1 MLGFRKTAGSQDICW
16 PAIFELKESF
26 NQPHTV
32 LTDEQKQKRKN
43 PPSKL
48 TVGARALTKHCHRSS
63 EGFWG
68 KFRGTEDQKNS
79 DANAKLEQILNDCIW
94 INVHIIVHSEI
105 IVECRIEQG
114 YGIRWT
120 VPDGR
125 FRGFLEP
132 QMADGHATGWK
143 H

>member
-1 MLGFRKTAGSQDICW
+1 MLGHRKTPGSQDICW
-16 PAIFELKESF
+16 PAMYELKESF
-26 NQPHTV
+26 NRPHTI
-32 LTDEQKQKRKN
+32 LTEEQKQSRKN

-68 KFRGTEDQKNS
+68 QFRGTEIKKNE
-79 DANAKLEQILNDCIW
+79 DANEKLNEILKDCVW
-94 INVHIIVHSEI
+94 INVHMILHSEI

-114 YGIRWT
+114 YGMRWT
-120 VPDGR
+120 GDGT

-132 QMADGHATGWK
+132 QMSGGHEKGWR

>member
-1 MLGFRKTAGSQDICW
+1 MLGFRKTAGSQAIPW
-16 PAIFELKESF
+16 PSYDELKDSF

-32 LTDEQKQKRKN
+32 LTEEQKQKRKN
-43 PPSKL
+43 PPSPL
-48 TVGARALTKHCHRSS
+48 TVGAKALTKHSGRSS

-68 KFRGTEDQKNS
+68 KFRGSEKQKNI
-79 DANAKLEQILNDCIW
+79 DANAKLEEILRDAVW
-94 INVHIIVHSEI
+94 INIHMIVKKEI
-105 IVECRIEQG
+105 IIECRIERG

-120 VPDGR
+120 GDGR

-132 QMADGHATGWK
+132 QMDDGHAKGWK

>member
-1 MLGFRKTAGSQDICW
+1 MLGHRKTAGSQDISW
-16 PAIFELKESF
+16 PSLFELKESF
-26 NQPHTV
+26 NRPHTV
-32 LTDEQKQKRKN
+32 LTEEQKQKQKN
-43 PPSKL
+43 PASKL

-68 KFRGTEDQKNS
+68 QFRGTEEKKNI
-79 DANAKLEQILNDCIW
+79 DANKKLDEILRDCIW

-114 YGIRWT
+114 YGMRWT
-120 VPDGR
+120 GDGR

-132 QMADGHATGWK
+132 QMAEGHAIGWR